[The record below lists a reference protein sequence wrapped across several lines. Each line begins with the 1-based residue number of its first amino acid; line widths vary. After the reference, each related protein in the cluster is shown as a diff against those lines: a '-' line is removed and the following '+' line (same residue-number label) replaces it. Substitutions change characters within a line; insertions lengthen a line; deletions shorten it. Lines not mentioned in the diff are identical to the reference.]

1 MSGESSG
8 FLGKA
13 AADRPWLATAL
24 IALGMTAFCVVGVRR
39 TESAA
44 DASLIFGFVLSAL
57 YALGAP
63 IALAAAAPRKP
74 ALRIAF
80 FVLTL
85 LILAGVAAAA
95 DQPSPL
101 SPYISAPPA
110 VLTLSVMVFFAV
122 LMALAP
128 FFNGGFRFGLIAP
141 FASVLGAAGAAG
153 ALAMEGLLDSPSSAA
168 ALAIAL
174 AAGIGVGVGVG
185 ADFSMN
191 FAKGAAPRQASAHS
205 GHAAV
210 APAVFS
216 VLAVCAFL
224 IVHGWEA
231 NYGAMD
237 WPALWGGASAVLF
250 AVTASLIAGTAG
262 LSLSA
267 PSEQAAVDE
276 NNRRV
281 WFTAAWRPLRAALPV
296 TSALAGLAII
306 GVFAVVALFEI
317 GLSKPVSLFTFLAII
332 WASAALV
339 FVSLRTSLLIVGLLL
354 ASAIFADY
362 AYGLFGA
369 AAPSLL
375 ERLSALTLTAIALGQ
390 LTVSWRNAGD
400 VWRNARDVAQN
411 AMSDG
416 LRRYLLT
423 FSAGAVALAVAA
435 YGFDWP
441 SGYGAAAYFVSTGA
455 LSLLFAPIMMTAL
468 SAGTAR

>member
-1 MSGESSG
+1 MIRASMLLVAS
-8 FLGKA
+8 
-13 AADRPWLATAL
+13 ATAL
-24 IALGMTAFCVVGVRR
+24 GLASTAVAQQPAGWYVEGAGGVNWMEDMDFAIEDPGDPDEVFS
-39 TESAA
+39 TEY
-44 DASLIFGFVLSAL
+44 DTG
-57 YALGAP
+57 
-63 IALAAAAPRKP
+63 
-74 ALRIAF
+74 
-80 FVLTL
+80 
-85 LILAGVAAAA
+85 
-95 DQPSPL
+95 
-101 SPYISAPPA
+101 
-110 VLTLSVMVFFAV
+110 FAV
-122 LMALAP
+122 SGRVGYA
-128 FFNGGFRFGLIAP
+128 FGNGFRVDGEVAYRQNDFDTINIDGESVGSPVYDGDVSSWAFMLNGLYDISTGTSLTP
-141 FASVLGAAGAAG
+141 Y
-153 ALAMEGLLDSPSSAA
+153 
-168 ALAIAL
+168 
-174 AAGIGVGVGVG
+174 VGVGVG

-191 FAKGAAPRQASAHS
+191 FAKGAALRQASARG

-262 LSLSA
+262 LALSA

-276 NNRRV
+276 NNRRA

-317 GLSKPVSLFTFLAII
+317 GLSKTVSLFTFLAII

-400 VWRNARDVAQN
+400 IWRNARDVAQN